1 MSRAIAGVLLAFGLT
16 TTVGGAAAIAQAA
29 PDVDPRIVRLVG
41 QISEERLAASLRKLE
56 SFGTRNTLSAADT
69 PGHGIGA
76 ARHWIFDEL
85 KGYSPAL
92 QVSYDT
98 YRIAKQG
105 RITRDVEARNIMAV
119 LPGRSPRRIY
129 VSGHYDTVAV
139 VGGQRE
145 RNSGAAQQPA
155 TIADPEV
162 TAPGVNDDGSGV
174 ALTMELARIFSQS
187 GMEFEATLVFMC
199 HVAEEQ
205 GLMGAKLHAR
215 KARTE
220 HIPIDAVL
228 NNDIVGNDRGG
239 NGIIDGASIR
249 VYSEGPEDSASRELA
264 RYVQRW
270 GSRYVPSHRVRLLSR
285 PDRFSRG
292 GDHTAYNQYGF
303 AAVGFRE
310 SRENFMRQHDPRDTF
325 EGVSPAYLAQ
335 NARVNAAAAASLAL
349 APAAPVVVNEKG
361 QPTINRAPSGYDA
374 HLQWKASPGAS
385 AYRIFWREAWGP
397 DWQHEMLVGN
407 TTEVTLPNT
416 LIDDLVFGVAAVD
429 AAGHESLVSPY
440 IAPMSTAVET
450 GDVKTV
456 PP

>member
-1 MSRAIAGVLLAFGLT
+1 M
-16 TTVGGAAAIAQAA
+16 
-29 PDVDPRIVRLVG
+29 G
-41 QISEERLAASLRKLE
+41 QVSEDRLAAILRKLE
-56 SFGTRNTLSAADT
+56 TFGTRNTMSSVDT
-69 PGHGIGA
+69 PGRGIGA
-76 ARHWIFDEL
+76 ARQWILDEL
-85 KGYSPAL
+85 KGYSPRL

-105 RITRDVEARNIMAV
+105 RITRDVEARNIVAV
-119 LPGRSPRRIY
+119 LPGRSTRRIY
-129 VSGHYDTVAV
+129 VSGHYDTVAI

-145 RNSGAAQQPA
+145 RNGGAAQQPLA
-155 TIADPEV
+155 IAEPDA

-174 ALTMELARIFSQS
+174 ALTMELARVFSQS
-187 GMEFEATLVFMC
+187 GLEFEATLVFMC

-205 GLMGAKLHAR
+205 GLMGAKLHAQ
-215 KARTE
+215 KAARE
-220 HIPIDAVL
+220 HTQIDAVL

-239 NGIIDGASIR
+239 NGVIDSASIR

-270 GSRYVPSHRVRLLSR
+270 GGRYVPSHRVRLLSR
-285 PDRFSRG
+285 PDRFLRS

-310 SRENFMRQHDPRDTF
+310 SRENFTRQHDARDTF
-325 EGVSPAYLAQ
+325 EGVSPSYLAQ
-335 NARVNAAAAASLAL
+335 NARVNAAVASTLAL
-349 APAAPVVVNEKG
+349 APPAPVVVTEKG

-374 HLQWKASPGAS
+374 HLQWKASSGAS

-407 TTEVTLPNT
+407 VTEATLPNT

-429 AAGHESLVSPY
+429 ASGHESLVSPVHR
-440 IAPMSTAVET
+440 A
-450 GDVKTV
+450 DVDGG
-456 PP
+456 